1 MYALQITT
9 TDGTDV
15 DLEAIDLP
23 GEQDRCHDQLRELVG
38 GPLECVSLSSGA
50 VAVIHEEG
58 AYTLPRN
65 PAATLFVHTA
75 VVEDGR
81 ALIGGIHG
89 TAVILGMG
97 EAGWAPITIRE
108 MNRMLALASLM
119 ARG

>member
-23 GEQDRCHDQLRELVG
+23 ATQDECYERLRELVG
-38 GPLECVSLSSGA
+38 GPVEIVSLSEGA

-81 ALIGGIHG
+81 ALIGDIHG
-89 TAVILGMG
+89 TAIIMGMA
-97 EAGWAPITIRE
+97 EQGWAPITIRE
-108 MNRMLALASLM
+108 LNRMLALSSLM